1 MTTMKTLPLLTV
13 LVLTGVTAI
22 ASAQTLANQSP
33 QAVAGL
39 RAAAKEAEQNCNIFY
54 DKLRWQQMRTPDQ
67 SKAMAAAL
75 HLRDAARKFAGAT
88 SSERWPRP
96 DWLRYCSERLL
107 DAWVEEERF
116 FPTLEV
122 SPVLRDLWGHVQ
134 GSLVA
139 LYQTAEPIMGR
150 PVGVALPQALNP
162 AGPKP
167 GPAAR

>member
-1 MTTMKTLPLLTV
+1 M
-13 LVLTGVTAI
+13 
-22 ASAQTLANQSP
+22 
-33 QAVAGL
+33 
-39 RAAAKEAEQNCNIFY
+39 
-54 DKLRWQQMRTPDQ
+54 
-67 SKAMAAAL
+67 
-75 HLRDAARKFAGAT
+75 
-88 SSERWPRP
+88 
-96 DWLRYCSERLL
+96 
-107 DAWVEEERF
+107 EEERF